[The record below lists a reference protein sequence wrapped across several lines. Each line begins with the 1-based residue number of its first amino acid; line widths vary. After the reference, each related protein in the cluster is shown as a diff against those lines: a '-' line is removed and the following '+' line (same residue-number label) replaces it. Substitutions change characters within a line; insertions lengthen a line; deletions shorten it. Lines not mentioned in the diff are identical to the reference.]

1 MYALWGKSLGNPRFF
16 IIFVHSNHTKDDM
29 KGKHCIFLLLILVAL
44 MACNDPKPVTE
55 TLHNAEALMNEYP
68 DSAWTLLNTISPDKM
83 KQQGN
88 RALYALLYTQAQDKT
103 YRDETNDSL
112 ISVAVDYY
120 RDTDDVRR
128 KFLSYYYKG
137 RVRFKAKEYLGAVS
151 CYMESE
157 QLAKEVED
165 DYLVGLL
172 YVELGNIYYGYYD
185 YQKSLEAYHKATEC
199 FEKVGKIDLYNLNRL
214 NQSEIYL
221 RLQQYDMCEELLLR
235 VLEEGKKE
243 NDRVLICQ
251 SIARLVM
258 SNIEQCRMKEASKWF
273 EELNVLGEDRGLS
286 AFFLGKL
293 SEMYALE
300 AMFGEADTY
309 MNEGWKY
316 AVNEADSVRLYVSSA
331 KNYEKQGKHEK
342 AFEELLKA
350 VVLKDKEVYQ
360 AFQQYVLP
368 AQHDYLSEQLAF
380 EAYRIRTEKRLNMF
394 YILTPL
400 LVLAVIS
407 YVFFQA
413 LKKIRKKSKQI
424 ICGLKREKKQME
436 EEKGKITSSFQLLDK
451 EKKDAD
457 HAIQTLGYIIAQKE
471 KSWREMEEKARKQ
484 EADDRAYEEV
494 IISLSADLDNMQVEN
509 RKMLFQKIELLKND
523 LEHIVEL
530 VVLHGEKWHKEEL
543 TEKRVN
549 EKIGLLRQDY
559 FSGDSEYKKV
569 EEMVN
574 LYLDNVML
582 YFREEVSLSSEVD
595 YRRVCYMFSGMSGP
609 FIGWVMDESKDV
621 VYQRKKRLLKK
632 LDSLSC
638 PHKEMFLLLLD
649 KS

>member
-1 MYALWGKSLGNPRFF
+1 
-16 IIFVHSNHTKDDM
+16 M

-44 MACNDPKPVTE
+44 MACNDPKHVTE

-68 DSAWTLLNTISPDKM
+68 DSAWTLLNMISPDKM

-258 SNIEQCRMKEASKWF
+258 SNIEQSRMKEASKWF
-273 EELNVLGEDRGLS
+273 EELKVLGEDRGLS

-309 MNEGWKY
+309 MNEAWKY
-316 AVNEADSVRLYVSSA
+316 AVNEVDSVRLYVSSA

-424 ICGLKREKKQME
+424 ICGLNREKKQME
-436 EEKGKITSSFQLLDK
+436 EEKGKITSSFQQLDK

-471 KSWREMEEKARKQ
+471 KSWREMEDKARKQ

-494 IISLSADLDNMQVEN
+494 INSLRADLDNMQVEN
-509 RKMLFQKIELLKND
+509 RKMLFQKMELLKNN

-549 EKIGLLRQDY
+549 EKISLLRQDY

>member
-1 MYALWGKSLGNPRFF
+1 MLF
-16 IIFVHSNHTKDDM
+16 
-29 KGKHCIFLLLILVAL
+29 ILVAL
-44 MACNDPKPVTE
+44 MSCNDPKPITD
-55 TLHNAEALMNEYP
+55 TLHHAEALMSESP
-68 DSAWTLLNTISPDKM
+68 DSAWALLNTISPDEM
-83 KQQGN
+83 KQQRN

-157 QLAKEVED
+157 QLAEEVED

-172 YVELGNIYYGYYD
+172 YAGLGNIYYGYYD
-185 YQKSLEAYHKATEC
+185 YQKSLQAYHKATEC

-258 SNIEQCRMKEASKWF
+258 SNIEQSRMKEASKWF
-273 EELNVLGEDRGLS
+273 EELKVLGEDRGLS

-309 MNEGWKY
+309 MNEAWKY
-316 AVNEADSVRLYVSSA
+316 AVNEVDSVRLYVSSA

-424 ICGLKREKKQME
+424 ICGLNREKKQME
-436 EEKGKITSSFQLLDK
+436 EEKGKITSSFQQLDK

-471 KSWREMEEKARKQ
+471 KSWREMKDKARKQ

-494 IISLSADLDNMQVEN
+494 INSLRADLDNMQVEN
-509 RKMLFQKIELLKND
+509 RKMLFQKMELLKNN

-549 EKIGLLRQDY
+549 EKISLLRQDY

>member
-1 MYALWGKSLGNPRFF
+1 
-16 IIFVHSNHTKDDM
+16 M
-29 KGKHCIFLLLILVAL
+29 KKTPTILILLFLLLAMI
-44 MACNDPKPVTE
+44 ACNDPKSVTDA
-55 TLHNAEALMNEYP
+55 LYRAEALMNEYP
-68 DSAWTLLNTISPDKM
+68 DSAWAILNTLSPDEM
-83 KQQGN
+83 GQN
-88 RALYALLYTQAQDKT
+88 RTRALYALLYTQAQEKNYVYEKD
-103 YRDETNDSL
+103 DSL
-112 ISVAVDYY
+112 INIAVEYY
-120 RDTDDVRR
+120 RNTDDIRHR
-128 KFLSYYYKG
+128 FLSCFYKG
-137 RVRFKAKEYLGAVS
+137 KVSVNAKDYLHATS
-151 CYMESE
+151 CYMEAE
-157 QLAKEVED
+157 QLVDEVGD

-172 YVELGNIYYGYYD
+172 YAELGSIYYGYYD
-185 YQKSLEAYHKATEC
+185 YQKSLQAYHKATEC

-258 SNIEQCRMKEASKWF
+258 SNIEQSRMKEASKWF
-273 EELNVLGEDRGLS
+273 EELKVLGEDRGLS

-309 MNEGWKY
+309 MNEAWKY
-316 AVNEADSVRLYVSSA
+316 AVNEVDSVRLYVSSA

-380 EAYRIRTEKRLNMF
+380 EVYRIRTEKCLNMF

-494 IISLSADLDNMQVEN
+494 INSLRADLDNMQVEN

>member
-103 YRDETNDSL
+103 YRDENNDSL

-258 SNIEQCRMKEASKWF
+258 SNIEQSRMKEASKWF
-273 EELNVLGEDRGLS
+273 EELKVLGEDRGLS

-457 HAIQTLGYIIAQKE
+457 HAIQTLGYIIAKKE

-494 IISLSADLDNMQVEN
+494 INSLRADLDNMQVEN

-549 EKIGLLRQDY
+549 EKISLLRQDY

>member
-1 MYALWGKSLGNPRFF
+1 
-16 IIFVHSNHTKDDM
+16 
-29 KGKHCIFLLLILVAL
+29 
-44 MACNDPKPVTE
+44 
-55 TLHNAEALMNEYP
+55 
-68 DSAWTLLNTISPDKM
+68 
-83 KQQGN
+83 
-88 RALYALLYTQAQDKT
+88 
-103 YRDETNDSL
+103 
-112 ISVAVDYY
+112 
-120 RDTDDVRR
+120 
-128 KFLSYYYKG
+128 
-137 RVRFKAKEYLGAVS
+137 
-151 CYMESE
+151 
-157 QLAKEVED
+157 
-165 DYLVGLL
+165 
-172 YVELGNIYYGYYD
+172 
-185 YQKSLEAYHKATEC
+185 
-199 FEKVGKIDLYNLNRL
+199 
-214 NQSEIYL
+214 
-221 RLQQYDMCEELLLR
+221 
-235 VLEEGKKE
+235 
-243 NDRVLICQ
+243 
-251 SIARLVM
+251 
-258 SNIEQCRMKEASKWF
+258 
-273 EELNVLGEDRGLS
+273 
-286 AFFLGKL
+286 
-293 SEMYALE
+293 
-300 AMFGEADTY
+300 
-309 MNEGWKY
+309 
-316 AVNEADSVRLYVSSA
+316 
-331 KNYEKQGKHEK
+331 
-342 AFEELLKA
+342 
-350 VVLKDKEVYQ
+350 
-360 AFQQYVLP
+360 
-368 AQHDYLSEQLAF
+368 
-380 EAYRIRTEKRLNMF
+380 
-394 YILTPL
+394 
-400 LVLAVIS
+400 
-407 YVFFQA
+407 
-413 LKKIRKKSKQI
+413 
-424 ICGLKREKKQME
+424 ME

-494 IISLSADLDNMQVEN
+494 INSLRADLDNMQVEN

-549 EKIGLLRQDY
+549 EKISLLRQDY

>member
-1 MYALWGKSLGNPRFF
+1 
-16 IIFVHSNHTKDDM
+16 M
-29 KGKHCIFLLLILVAL
+29 K
-44 MACNDPKPVTE
+44 
-55 TLHNAEALMNEYP
+55 
-68 DSAWTLLNTISPDKM
+68 LN
-83 KQQGN
+83 
-88 RALYALLYTQAQDKT
+88 
-103 YRDETNDSL
+103 
-112 ISVAVDYY
+112 
-120 RDTDDVRR
+120 
-128 KFLSYYYKG
+128 
-137 RVRFKAKEYLGAVS
+137 
-151 CYMESE
+151 ESE
-157 QLAKEVED
+157 LN
-165 DYLVGLL
+165 YIL
-172 YVELGNIYYGYYD
+172 
-185 YQKSLEAYHKATEC
+185 TEC

-258 SNIEQCRMKEASKWF
+258 SNIEQSRMKEASKWF
-273 EELNVLGEDRGLS
+273 EELKVLGEDRGLS

-309 MNEGWKY
+309 MNEAWKY
-316 AVNEADSVRLYVSSA
+316 AVNEVDSVRLYVSSA

-424 ICGLKREKKQME
+424 ICGLNREKKQME
-436 EEKGKITSSFQLLDK
+436 EEKGKITSSFQQLDK

-471 KSWREMEEKARKQ
+471 KSWREMEDKARKQ

-494 IISLSADLDNMQVEN
+494 INSLRADLDNMQVEN
-509 RKMLFQKIELLKND
+509 RKMLFQKMELLKNN

-549 EKIGLLRQDY
+549 EKISLLRQDY

-638 PHKEMFLLLLD
+638 P
-649 KS
+649 